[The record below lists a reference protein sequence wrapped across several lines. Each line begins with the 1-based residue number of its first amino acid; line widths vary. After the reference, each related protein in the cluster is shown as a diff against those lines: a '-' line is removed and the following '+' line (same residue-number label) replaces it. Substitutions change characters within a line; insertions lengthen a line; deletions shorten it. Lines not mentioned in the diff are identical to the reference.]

1 MVMVG
6 FGGNATIGRTAPPG
20 RDLSGPLAGTSV
32 RSAPD
37 HAADRREARRIIGVM
52 PTVDNWGLDGP
63 AARLDALVAL
73 ADRGG
78 VERES
83 ALFLEDESFYR
94 PFALR
99 ALGLVRGELGLI
111 EEARAR
117 FDAMGLEWQANQ
129 TRELIEPPP
138 QAGS

>member
-1 MVMVG
+1 MTRSWSDSRG
-6 FGGNATIGRTAPPG
+6 TPPSAGR
-20 RDLSGPLAGTSV
+20 PL
-32 RSAPD
+32 PD
-37 HAADRREARRIIGVM
+37 GV
-52 PTVDNWGLDGP
+52 W
-63 AARLDALVAL
+63 RLDWLL
-73 ADRGG
+73 PP
-78 VERES
+78 ERES

-99 ALGLVRGELGLI
+99 ALGLLRGEPGLI

-138 QAGS
+138 QAAS